1 MFVINLCW
9 AKYWRGGLWERWQ
22 SLCVVTVSGYQWE
35 YVGQSKGIEGFR
47 LQKRLEDGQIGERKS
62 GRWTILG
69 H

>member
-1 MFVINLCW
+1 M
-9 AKYWRGGLWERWQ
+9 
-22 SLCVVTVSGYQWE
+22 TVSGYQWE